1 MKVIKPTIVTP
12 SSIIESSL
20 VEEYSNWSS
29 NTTYNIGDIVI
40 DGYEGIYEALT
51 SSIDKKPSDN
61 PINWVF
67 TKSSNKW
74 SLFDSQVSTSSLGD
88 NYIEI
93 TLATGTIQAI
103 ALLNIIANLATVT
116 VRDSFEG
123 EIVYQSTQSLIGDVY
138 DWYQYFFFD
147 VDTRRNQAIFVDI
160 PPLGYT
166 DTYTTIRAE
175 AVGPVSIGTCTFGSI
190 SNIGSSEYG
199 VSTGITDYSVKQTSE
214 FGDTTFVKRAFSK
227 RMSARVLID
236 NINLNKTQRVLYDLR
251 AVPALWFASDDPKFE
266 EALVVFGYYK
276 DFSTDIS
283 YPTYSYCS
291 LEIEGLI

>member
-1 MKVIKPTIVTP
+1 MKVIKPTVVTP
-12 SSIIESSL
+12 SSIIASSL
-20 VEEYSNWSS
+20 TESQQSWSS
-29 NTTYNIGDIVI
+29 TVNYAVGATVV
-40 DGYEGIYEALT
+40 DGYDGVYEALT
-51 SSIDKKPSDN
+51 ANINKKPSTN
-61 PINWVF
+61 PLSWNLIGP
-67 TKSSNKW
+67 SNSW
-74 SLFDSQVSTSSLGD
+74 ALFDTQVSTASVGN

-93 TLATGTIQAI
+93 TLATGALQAV

-190 SNIGSSEYG
+190 NTIGSSEYG
-199 VSTGITDYSVKQTSE
+199 VSTGITDYSIKETNE
-214 FGDTTFVKRAFSK
+214 FGDTTFVRRAFSK
-227 RMSARVLID
+227 RMSARVLVD
-236 NINLNKTQRVLYDLR
+236 NVSLNRIQRALYDLR